1 MTATA
6 LPPWLVTVKTGCSHV
21 WMFWSS
27 LHSVF
32 RWVRDYIFKSSFWS
46 WTYSHPDSGQHSP
59 DSGISESHLLSPV
72 PLAVCHCH
80 WCHLGHCMC
89 SSKFLEVSYHKHISG
104 IHPLLS
110 ISGSQ
115 TTRCGSPPVCPAV
128 GPSLRHC
135 PGQAPDLGPGVC
147 LQEESNHERGEEKPT
162 RYKVQKVLN

>member
-1 MTATA
+1 MS
-6 LPPWLVTVKTGCSHV
+6 GCSG
-21 WMFWSS
+21 
-27 LHSVF
+27 LHYILCSGGF
-32 RWVRDYIFKSSFWS
+32 RIKYLNHHSGLER
-46 WTYSHPDSGQHSP
+46 TYSHLDFGQHSP

-89 SSKFLEVSYHKHISG
+89 SSKFLDVSYHKHISG
-104 IHPLLS
+104 IRPLLS

-147 LQEESNHERGEEKPT
+147 LQEESNHERGKEKPT
-162 RYKVQKVLN
+162 RYKVQKVLKGKVYNSIHISSN